1 MTLGKYLNQSGIM
14 ETREVSKPTRQ
25 TAEELSFTILIN
37 NCFREFQNAS
47 FYIGVPKY
55 DEELAAFIRK
65 SDKELH
71 LQMTFTSF
79 NTDVFIPVLYRSDCQ
94 LQHVYDFPAF
104 ERNNSSGKIN
114 SIDIFRFMEIVVS
127 ECNVKYP
134 DSDRKNILNRLQNSI
149 GNMTTF
155 LDFFSGENI
164 QVNKPFQTFIESEQ
178 NLVTGHSFHPLT
190 KSREGFS
197 EADLFKYSP
206 ETGGR
211 FQVHYFLAHPAIVL
225 EKSTDAYPFS
235 KLLSEDLLTYIPQ
248 DHKALKIIS
257 ENPEWKPVPVHPW
270 EAGYLNTLSEV
281 QEMQELGLLIDIGSW
296 GPLYTATS
304 SVRTVYNETSPWML
318 KFSLHVKITSAERV
332 NHLSEMH
339 RGYDFSRLLL
349 KSFGK
354 ELQEQ
359 HPDIEFLY
367 DPGFISLNYKGCNI
381 AGFNTSFRNNP
392 FIRDKANS
400 NTGLLASICQ
410 DEVLGQP
417 ARIALVIEKTAE
429 VMGSSVS
436 EAAKTWFGKYLDM
449 ILPATVTMF
458 ETYGFICELHQQNIL
473 IEMGKDYLPQKLYLR
488 DNQSYLFRKTKK
500 EYLCSIIPE
509 LSNNE
514 DNFQKEISL
523 LDLLSHFLI
532 TSNIAALIQAFGKN
546 ELVSES
552 ELIEIFYQ
560 KTLQIHNEN
569 PGKITEYL
577 LTRRHWCIKG
587 NLLNAIRNIDAGTA
601 TVSVVYLKTP
611 NILHYR
617 YISNNLLFP
626 GSKQEVFCRFFPE
639 ENIMVSLRPVD
650 PDHDIEMLHE
660 WFHREH
666 TLKIWQMNWS
676 LFKLEQYYRKN
687 HAGNHMFSYIG
698 MVNGEPTFN
707 VEVYR
712 AIADFVGDYYEV
724 LPDDYGTHFMIATT
738 DKSKK
743 HPVLCMRAILDWL
756 FNEPK
761 VGRLVGEGSV
771 ESMPALVNK
780 AQVGFRLQKVIEM
793 PHKKA
798 YLNICYRDWYRE
810 KFPDT
815 LFNSDKQLSTS
826 KFSILS

>member
-1 MTLGKYLNQSGIM
+1 MQ
-14 ETREVSKPTRQ
+14 TRETYKSAQ
-25 TAEELSFTILIN
+25 QAAQEISFTILIN
-37 NCFREFQNAS
+37 NCFRELQNAS
-47 FYIGVPKY
+47 FYIGAPKY

-65 SDKELH
+65 SGKELH
-71 LQMTFTSF
+71 LQMRFSSV
-79 NTDVFIPVLYRSDCQ
+79 NIDVFIPVLYRSACN
-94 LQHVYDFPAF
+94 LQHVYDFPVF
-104 ERNNSSGKIN
+104 ERNNSSSKII

-134 DSDRKNILNRLQNSI
+134 DSDKKNILRRLRNSI
-149 GNMTTF
+149 SNMTTF
-155 LDFFSGENI
+155 LNFFSEEKI
-164 QVNKPFQTFIESEQ
+164 QVNKTFQTFIESEQ

-197 EADLFKYSP
+197 DGDLLKYSP
-206 ETGGR
+206 ETSER
-211 FQVHYFLAHPAIVL
+211 FQVHYFLAHPSIVL
-225 EKSTDAYPFS
+225 ERSTAAHLFS
-235 KLLSEDLLTYIPQ
+235 KLLREDLMTYIPQ
-248 DHKALKIIS
+248 DHKTFKVITKNS
-257 ENPEWKPVPVHPW
+257 DWKPVPVHPW

-281 QEMQELGLLIDIGSW
+281 REMQELGLLIDIGLW

-304 SVRTVYNETSPWML
+304 SVRTVYNENTPWML

-339 RGYDFSRLLL
+339 RGYDFSRLMQEA
-349 KSFGK
+349 FGK
-354 ELQEQ
+354 GLQEQ

-367 DPGFISLNYKGCNI
+367 DPGFISVNYNGHNI

-392 FIRDKANS
+392 FIGNRANT
-400 NTGLLASICQ
+400 NIGLLASLCQ
-410 DEVLGQP
+410 DEVLGQA
-417 ARIALVIEKTAE
+417 ARIASIIEKAAE
-429 VMGSSVS
+429 VMKSSVPF
-436 EAAKTWFGKYLDM
+436 AAKTWFDKYLDM

-473 IEMGKDYLPQKLYLR
+473 IEMGNDYLPQKLYLR

-500 EYLCSIIPE
+500 DYLCSIIPE
-509 LSNNE
+509 LRNNE
-514 DNFQKEISL
+514 DNFQNEISL

-546 ELVSES
+546 ELVPES

-560 KTLQIHNEN
+560 KTYQMHLDN
-569 PGKITEYL
+569 PGKITDYL
-577 LTRRHWCIKG
+577 LTRKQWCIKG
-587 NLLNAIRNIDAGTA
+587 NLLTAIRNIDAGTA
-601 TVSVVYLKTP
+601 TASVVYLKTP

-617 YISNNLLFP
+617 YISTDLLFP
-626 GSKQEVFCRFFPE
+626 DPKKEVFSKYFPE
-639 ENIMVSLRPVD
+639 EDINVSLRPVD

-666 TLKIWQMNWS
+666 TLKIWRMNWS
-676 LFKLEQYYRKN
+676 LNKLEQYYRKN
-687 HAGNHMFSYIG
+687 HAGNHMYSYIG
-698 MVNGEPTFN
+698 MINGEPTFN
-707 VEVYR
+707 IEVYR
-712 AIADFVGDYYEV
+712 AVADLVGDYYEV

-756 FNEPK
+756 FNDSK

-771 ESMPALVNK
+771 ESMAALINK

-798 YLNICYRDWYRE
+798 HLNICYREWYRE
-810 KFPDT
+810 KFPDSV
-815 LFNSDKQLSTS
+815 FNSDKQLLTS
-826 KFSILS
+826 KLSILS

>member
-1 MTLGKYLNQSGIM
+1 MNQSGIM
-14 ETREVSKPTRQ
+14 EAKESSKPTKQ
-25 TAEELSFTILIN
+25 TAEEISFTILIN
-37 NCFREFQNAS
+37 NCFRELQNGS
-47 FYIGVPKY
+47 FYIGVPKF
-55 DEELAAFIRK
+55 DEKLAAFIRR
-65 SDKELH
+65 SGKELH
-71 LQMTFTSF
+71 LQMNFTSV
-79 NTDVFIPVLYRSDCQ
+79 NSEVFIPVLYRSECQ

-104 ERNNSSGKIN
+104 ERNNSTGMIN
-114 SIDIFRFMEIVVS
+114 TIDIFRFVDIVVA
-127 ECNVKYP
+127 ECNLRYP
-134 DSDRKNILNRLQNSI
+134 DSDRKNIVRRLKNSI
-149 GNMTTF
+149 DNMITF
-155 LDFFSGENI
+155 LNFFNEENI
-164 QVNKPFQTFIESEQ
+164 EVNKPFQTFIESEQ

-197 EADLFKYSP
+197 KADLFKYSP

-211 FQVHYFLAHPAIVL
+211 FQLHYFLAHPGIVL
-225 EKSTDAYPFS
+225 EKSSEAQPFS
-235 KLLSEDLLTYIPQ
+235 EHLKEELLKYIPES
-248 DHKALKIIS
+248 HKTMKLIS

-281 QEMQELGLLIDIGSW
+281 RELQNSGLLIDIGSW

-304 SVRTVYNETSPWML
+304 SVRTVYTESSHWML

-339 RGYDFSRLLL
+339 RGYDFSRLLQDA
-349 KSFGK
+349 FGK
-354 ELQEQ
+354 GLQEL

-367 DPGFISLNYKGCNI
+367 DPGFISLNYNGNNI

-392 FIRDKANS
+392 FIESRANT
-400 NTGLLASICQ
+400 NTGLLASLCQ

-417 ARIALVIEKTAE
+417 ARIVSVIKKAAE
-429 VMGSSVS
+429 MMNSSIS
-436 EAAKTWFGKYLDM
+436 SAAKNWFEKYLDI

-473 IEMGKDYLPQKLYLR
+473 IELGNDYLPKKLYLR

-500 EYLCSIIPE
+500 DYLCSIIPE
-509 LSNNE
+509 LNNNE
-514 DNFQKEISL
+514 DNFQREISL

-532 TSNIAALIQAFGKN
+532 TSNIAALIHAFGKN
-546 ELVSES
+546 ALVPES

-560 KTLQIHNEN
+560 KTIKIQNDN
-569 PGKITEYL
+569 PGMITEYL
-577 LTRRHWCIKG
+577 LTKRHWCIKG
-587 NLLNAIRNIDAGTA
+587 NLLTAIRNIDAGTA
-601 TVSVVYLKTP
+601 TISVVYLKTP

-617 YISNNLLFP
+617 YISTDLLFP
-626 GSKQEVFCRFFPE
+626 DPKKEVFSRYFPE
-639 ENIMVSLRPVD
+639 EDIKVSLRPVD

-660 WFHREH
+660 WFHRDH

-676 LFKLEQYYRKN
+676 FDKLEQYYRRN
-687 HAGNHMFSYIG
+687 HASNHMYSYIG
-698 MVNGEPTFN
+698 MINGEPTFN
-707 VEVYR
+707 VEIYR
-712 AIADFVGDYYEV
+712 AVADLVGDYYDV

-743 HPVLCMRAILDWL
+743 HPVLCMRAILEWL
-756 FNEPK
+756 FKEPK

-771 ESMPALVNK
+771 ESMAALVNK

-798 YLNICYRDWYRE
+798 HLNICYREWYRE

-815 LFNSDKQLSTS
+815 QSNADKLLLTS
-826 KFSILS
+826 KLSILS